1 MTNLLDTIKKVTNKQ
16 VSPKPV
22 KSEPVSIN
30 ERQEVWLN
38 DKRLKWPKKKVIKE
52 AEHDS
57 YKLVIISHDD
67 ELSDPNETA
76 PLIRD
81 NAKKLGIEVHL
92 AESMGSYLEDG
103 EGDNKLLYS
112 YPVDKKGR
120 ALLPTMKKESEYMKP
135 IMMNP
140 KDTIVMM
147 RGLNPNPKNGC
158 QSWWV
163 MGRTLEYAG
172 FELINSV
179 DCNRMCN
186 DKWYNQMMFQ
196 RHNINSPETYLIRHS
211 EGAKDTAAK
220 LKNKYPMI
228 LKTSVGAQG
237 VGVMFI
243 ESERALVSIV
253 QLLYREDPYIDILL
267 QEYIPTPYDVRAI
280 VCKGTVMGAMK
291 RPVIRGDFRS
301 NISQGSQP
309 SMMKLTDMEKAECLR
324 AAEAVDGSL
333 VGVDF
338 IPAKNRESEKPFFI
352 EVNATPGLTGIEGAV
367 KRNNG
372 NKSITDDILNNMRN
386 ILSKLAV

>member
-16 VSPKPV
+16 VSPEPV

-67 ELSDPNETA
+67 PLDPNETA
-76 PLIRD
+76 PMIRK
-81 NAKKLGIEVHL
+81 NAKRLGIEVHL
-92 AESMGSYLEDG
+92 CELMGAYLEDG
-103 EGDNKLLYS
+103 PGKDKLLYS
-112 YPVDKKGR
+112 YPVDDEGK
-120 ALLPTMKKESEYMKP
+120 AQLPTMKKQSEYAKP
-135 IMMNP
+135 ITINP
-140 KDTIVMM
+140 DNTIIMM
-147 RGLNPNPKNGC
+147 RGLNAKDGC
-158 QSWWV
+158 ASWWV

-196 RHNINSPETYLIRHS
+196 RHNINTPKTFLIRHS
-211 EGAKDTAAK
+211 EGAKETAAK
-220 LKNKYPMI
+220 LNNKYPMI
-228 LKTSVGAQG
+228 LKTAIGSQG
-237 VGVMFI
+237 VGVMFV
-243 ESERALVSIV
+243 ESERALVGIV
-253 QLLYREDPYIDILL
+253 QLLYREDQYVDILL
-267 QEYIPTPYDVRAI
+267 QEYLPNTYDVRAI

-291 RPVIRGDFRS
+291 RPVVKGDFRS
-301 NISQGSQP
+301 NVSQGSQP
-309 SMMKLTDMEKAECLR
+309 SIIKLTDMEKAECLK
-324 AAEAVDGSL
+324 AAESVDGSL

-338 IPAKNRESEKPFFI
+338 IPAANRQTDRPFFI
-352 EVNATPGLTGIEGAV
+352 EVNATPGLTGVEGAV
-367 KRNNG
+367 KKNNG
-372 NKSITDDILNNMRN
+372 NNSIIDDILNNMKN